1 MKLKSIL
8 AAGTAVALLLGLLLL
23 PAGARSTTVPAQQ
36 EVTQVINALGIMVG
50 DDQGN
55 MQLDRTVTRAEF
67 ITMAVKASPNGDQ
80 VGESSTSTSPYP
92 DVPYTHW
99 AAGFVEA
106 GVAAGLITGYSDGTF
121 RPSNQITL
129 AEGVTIVLQLLGY
142 GSEDFSGAYPT
153 PQMALYHSLKLDRGL
168 NAQSSSTVLSR
179 HDAMYL
185 FYNLLST
192 NDKSGTPYINS
203 LGYSLNAAG
212 EVDLVALINAVMD
225 GPMIASGDWQNNI
238 PFSLS
243 GATVTRDG
251 SPSSASQI
259 QENDVIYWC
268 QSMRTLWVYSDKVVG
283 TIQDITPN
291 TAAPTAVTIGG
302 HSYELDSA
310 SAVYALSDLGSYDI
324 GDTVSLL
331 LGRQGKVAA
340 VTAPIETTSE
350 RCGVV
355 TKVTR
360 ESYSDGYHSSY
371 TADTITLLAT
381 DGQSYQYECT
391 SYTYDVGDLVGVN
404 IAADGTVSLKRL
416 SPTRLSGKVNS
427 KGTKIGS
434 TPLADGVEILDVY
447 EGSGTRIF
455 PSRLAGITL
464 NKDMVLYYTLNGSGE
479 IDRLILEDVTGDNYH
494 YGILTDMV
502 EIPTGTL
509 TTYYTYVYDVGGTTY
524 TLANSTTGFPVS
536 TGGIMLKGD
545 LNNPDKMYRLTK
557 LEADRISGNLLIAG
571 NRSYTMADDVV
582 IYEYRNGSY
591 YLSSAQRVTEKGLSL
606 TGWYDKAESSGG
618 RIRIVVAR

>member
-1 MKLKSIL
+1 
-8 AAGTAVALLLGLLLL
+8 
-23 PAGARSTTVPAQQ
+23 
-36 EVTQVINALGIMVG
+36 
-50 DDQGN
+50 
-55 MQLDRTVTRAEF
+55 
-67 ITMAVKASPNGDQ
+67 
-80 VGESSTSTSPYP
+80 
-92 DVPYTHW
+92 
-99 AAGFVEA
+99 
-106 GVAAGLITGYSDGTF
+106 
-121 RPSNQITL
+121 
-129 AEGVTIVLQLLGY
+129 
-142 GSEDFSGAYPT
+142 
-153 PQMALYHSLKLDRGL
+153 MALYHSLKLDRGL

-225 GPMIASGDWQNNI
+225 GPMIASGDWQSNI

-427 KGTKIGS
+427 EGTKIGS

>member
-8 AAGTAVALLLGLLLL
+8 AAGTAVALLLGLLVL
-23 PAGARSTTVPAQQ
+23 PASARSTTVPAQQ

-80 VGESSTSTSPYP
+80 VGESSTSPYP

-225 GPMIASGDWQNNI
+225 GPMIASGDWQSNI

-251 SPSSASQI
+251 SLSSASQI

-268 QSMRTLWVYSDKVVG
+268 QSMRTLWVYSDKMVG

-427 KGTKIGS
+427 EGTKIGS

>member
-8 AAGTAVALLLGLLLL
+8 AAGTAVALLLGLLVL

-67 ITMAVKASPNGDQ
+67 ITMAVKSSPNGDQ
-80 VGESSTSTSPYP
+80 VGESSTSPYP

-225 GPMIASGDWQNNI
+225 GPMIASGDWQSNI

-427 KGTKIGS
+427 EGTKIGS

-494 YGILTDMV
+494 YGILTNMV

-606 TGWYDKAESSGG
+606 TGWYDKAENSGG

>member
-8 AAGTAVALLLGLLLL
+8 AAGTAVALLLGLLVL

-80 VGESSTSTSPYP
+80 VGESSTSPYP

-99 AAGFVEA
+99 AAGFVGA

-225 GPMIASGDWQNNI
+225 GPMIASGDWQSNI

-381 DGQSYQYECT
+381 DGRSHQYECT

-427 KGTKIGS
+427 EGTKIGS
-434 TPLADGVEILDVY
+434 TPLADGVEIMDVY

>member
-8 AAGTAVALLLGLLLL
+8 AAGTAVALLLGLLVL

-67 ITMAVKASPNGDQ
+67 ITMAVKSSPNGDQ
-80 VGESSTSTSPYP
+80 VGESSTSPYP

-225 GPMIASGDWQNNI
+225 GPMIASGDWQSNI

-427 KGTKIGS
+427 EGTKIGS

-455 PSRLAGITL
+455 PSRLAGIAL

-494 YGILTDMV
+494 YGVLTDMV

-509 TTYYTYVYDVGGTTY
+509 TTYYTYVYDMGGTTY
-524 TLANSTTGFPVS
+524 TLSNSTTGFPVS

-545 LNNPDKMYRLTK
+545 INNPDKMYRLTK
-557 LEADRISGNLLIAG
+557 LEADRINGNLLIAG

>member
-8 AAGTAVALLLGLLLL
+8 AAGTAVALLLGLLVL

-80 VGESSTSTSPYP
+80 VGESSTSPYP

-225 GPMIASGDWQNNI
+225 GPMIASGDWQSNI

-251 SPSSASQI
+251 SPSSTSQI

-427 KGTKIGS
+427 EGTKIGS

-494 YGILTDMV
+494 YGILTNMV

>member
-8 AAGTAVALLLGLLLL
+8 AAGTAVALLLGLLVL

-67 ITMAVKASPNGDQ
+67 ITMAVKSSPNGDQ
-80 VGESSTSTSPYP
+80 VGESSTSPYP

-225 GPMIASGDWQNNI
+225 GPMIASGDWQSNI

-427 KGTKIGS
+427 EGTKIGS

-606 TGWYDKAESSGG
+606 TGWYDKAENSGG

>member
-8 AAGTAVALLLGLLLL
+8 AAGTAVALLLGLLVL

-67 ITMAVKASPNGDQ
+67 ITMAVKSSPNGDQ
-80 VGESSTSTSPYP
+80 VGESSTSPYP

-225 GPMIASGDWQNNI
+225 GPMIASGDWQRNI

-427 KGTKIGS
+427 EGTKIGS

-455 PSRLAGITL
+455 PSRLAGIAL

>member
-8 AAGTAVALLLGLLLL
+8 AAGTAVALLLGLLVL

-80 VGESSTSTSPYP
+80 VGESSTSPYP

-225 GPMIASGDWQNNI
+225 GPMIASGDWQSNI

-355 TKVTR
+355 TNVTR

-427 KGTKIGS
+427 EGTKIGS

-494 YGILTDMV
+494 YGILTNMV

-606 TGWYDKAESSGG
+606 TGWYDKAENSGG

>member
-8 AAGTAVALLLGLLLL
+8 AAGIAVALLLGLLVL

-80 VGESSTSTSPYP
+80 VGESSTSPYP

-225 GPMIASGDWQNNI
+225 GPMIASGDWQSNI

-350 RCGVV
+350 HCGVV

-427 KGTKIGS
+427 EGTKIGS

-479 IDRLILEDVTGDNYH
+479 IDRLILEVVTGDNYH

-606 TGWYDKAESSGG
+606 TGWYDKAENSGG

>member
-8 AAGTAVALLLGLLLL
+8 AAGIAVALLLGLLVL

-80 VGESSTSTSPYP
+80 VGESSTSPYP

-225 GPMIASGDWQNNI
+225 GPMIASGDWQSNI

-427 KGTKIGS
+427 EGTKIGS

-606 TGWYDKAESSGG
+606 AGWYDKAESSGG

>member
-8 AAGTAVALLLGLLLL
+8 AAGTAVALLLGLLVL

-80 VGESSTSTSPYP
+80 VGESSTSPYP

-225 GPMIASGDWQNNI
+225 GPMIASGDWQSNI

-427 KGTKIGS
+427 EGTKIGS

-591 YLSSAQRVTEKGLSL
+591 SLSSAQRVTEKGLSL

>member
-8 AAGTAVALLLGLLLL
+8 AAGTAVALLLGLLVL

-80 VGESSTSTSPYP
+80 VGESSTSPYP

-225 GPMIASGDWQNNI
+225 GPMIASGDWQSNI

-582 IYEYRNGSY
+582 ICEYRNGSY

>member
-8 AAGTAVALLLGLLLL
+8 AAGTAVALLLGLLVL

-80 VGESSTSTSPYP
+80 VGESSTSPYP

-225 GPMIASGDWQNNI
+225 GPMIASGDWQSNI

-404 IAADGTVSLKRL
+404 IAADGTVSLKHL

-427 KGTKIGS
+427 EGTKIGS

>member
-8 AAGTAVALLLGLLLL
+8 AAGTAVALLLGLLVL
-23 PAGARSTTVPAQQ
+23 PASARSTTVPAQQ

-80 VGESSTSTSPYP
+80 VGESSTSPYP

-153 PQMALYHSLKLDRGL
+153 PQMALYRSLKLDRGL
-168 NAQSSSTVLSR
+168 NAQSSSTGLSR

-203 LGYSLNAAG
+203 LGYSLNTAG
-212 EVDLVALINAVMD
+212 EVDLVALINGVMD

-416 SPTRLSGKVNS
+416 SPTHLSGKVNS
-427 KGTKIGS
+427 EGTKIGS

>member
-8 AAGTAVALLLGLLLL
+8 AACLTTTLTVGMLML
-23 PAGARSTTVPAQQ
+23 PVSARSTTVPAQQ
-36 EVTQVINALGIMVG
+36 EVIQVINALDIMVG
-50 DDQGN
+50 DGQGD

-80 VGESSTSTSPYP
+80 VGEASTSPYP

-153 PQMALYHSLKLDRGL
+153 PQMALYHSLKLERGL
-168 NAQSSSTVLSR
+168 NVQNSGDVLTR

-192 NDKSGTPYINS
+192 NNKSGTPYINS
-203 LGYSLNAAG
+203 LGHSLNAAG
-212 EVDLVALINAVMD
+212 EVDLVALINDVMD
-225 GPMIASGDWQNNI
+225 GPMVASGAWEDSI
-238 PFSLS
+238 PFSLD
-243 GATVTRDG
+243 GVTVTRNGD
-251 SPSSASQI
+251 PSSLSQV

-268 QSMRTLWVYSDKVVG
+268 QPMHTLWVYSDKVVG
-283 TIQDITPN
+283 TIQEITPN

-310 SAVYALSDLGSYDI
+310 SAVYALSDLGSYDV

-340 VTAPIETTSE
+340 VAAPMETTSE

-355 TKVTR
+355 IQVTR
-360 ESYSDGYHSSY
+360 DTYPDGYHSSY

-381 DGQSYQYECT
+381 DGQSYRYECT
-391 SYTYDVGDLVGVN
+391 SYTYKVGDLVGVN

-416 SPTRLSGKVNS
+416 SSTRLSGKVNS
-427 KGTKIGS
+427 EGTKIGS
-434 TPLADGVEILDVY
+434 TPLASDVEILDVY

-464 NKDMVLYYTLNGSGE
+464 TKDMVRYYTLNGSGE
-479 IDRLILEDVTGDNYH
+479 VDRLILEDVTGDNYH
-494 YGILTDMV
+494 YGILTDMA

-509 TTYYTYVYDVGGTTY
+509 TTYYTYVYDVDGTTY
-524 TLANSTTGFPVS
+524 TLANITTGFPVS
-536 TGGIMLKGD
+536 TGGIMIQGD
-545 LNNPDKMYRLTK
+545 VNNPEKIYRLTK
-557 LEADRISGNLLIAG
+557 LEADRISGNQLIAG

-582 IYEYRNGSY
+582 IYEYRNGAY

-618 RIRIVVAR
+618 RIRIVVAK

>member
-8 AAGTAVALLLGLLLL
+8 AAGTAVALLLGLLVL

-80 VGESSTSTSPYP
+80 VGESSTSPYP

-225 GPMIASGDWQNNI
+225 GPMIASGDWQSNI

-251 SPSSASQI
+251 SPSSTSQI

-427 KGTKIGS
+427 EGTKIGS

-591 YLSSAQRVTEKGLSL
+591 SLSSAQRVTEKGLSL

>member
-8 AAGTAVALLLGLLLL
+8 AAGTAVALLLGLLVL

-67 ITMAVKASPNGDQ
+67 ITMAVKSSPNGDQ
-80 VGESSTSTSPYP
+80 VGESSTSPYP

-225 GPMIASGDWQNNI
+225 GPMIASGDWQSNI

-427 KGTKIGS
+427 EGTKIGS

-455 PSRLAGITL
+455 PSRLAGIAL

>member
-8 AAGTAVALLLGLLLL
+8 AAGTAVALLLGLLVL
-23 PAGARSTTVPAQQ
+23 PASARSTTVPAQQ

-80 VGESSTSTSPYP
+80 VGESSTSPYP

-142 GSEDFSGAYPT
+142 GSEDFSGAYPS

-225 GPMIASGDWQNNI
+225 GPMIASGDWQSNI

-251 SPSSASQI
+251 SLSSASQI

-427 KGTKIGS
+427 EGTKIGS

-545 LNNPDKMYRLTK
+545 LKNPDKMYRLTK

>member
-8 AAGTAVALLLGLLLL
+8 AAGTAVALLLGLLVL
-23 PAGARSTTVPAQQ
+23 PARSTTVPAQQ

-80 VGESSTSTSPYP
+80 VGESSTSPYP

-106 GVAAGLITGYSDGTF
+106 GVAAGLITGYSNGTF

-225 GPMIASGDWQNNI
+225 GPMIASGDWQSNI

-427 KGTKIGS
+427 EGTKIGS

-557 LEADRISGNLLIAG
+557 LEADRISGNSLIAG

>member
-8 AAGTAVALLLGLLLL
+8 AAGTAVALLLGLLVL
-23 PAGARSTTVPAQQ
+23 PASARSTTVPAQQ

-80 VGESSTSTSPYP
+80 VGESSTSPYP

-225 GPMIASGDWQNNI
+225 GPMIASGDWQSNI

-251 SPSSASQI
+251 SPSSTSQI

-427 KGTKIGS
+427 EGTKIGS

-447 EGSGTRIF
+447 EGSGTRVF

>member
-8 AAGTAVALLLGLLLL
+8 AAGTAVALLLGLLVL

-80 VGESSTSTSPYP
+80 VGESSTSPYP

-99 AAGFVEA
+99 AAGFVGA

-225 GPMIASGDWQNNI
+225 GPMIASGDWQSNI

-381 DGQSYQYECT
+381 DGRSYQYECT

-427 KGTKIGS
+427 EGTKIGS
-434 TPLADGVEILDVY
+434 TPLADGVEIMDVY

>member
-8 AAGTAVALLLGLLLL
+8 AAGTAVALLLGLLVL

-80 VGESSTSTSPYP
+80 VGESSTSPYP

-225 GPMIASGDWQNNI
+225 GPMIASGDWQSNI

-427 KGTKIGS
+427 EGTKIGS

-464 NKDMVLYYTLNGSGE
+464 NKDIVLYYTLNGSGE

>member
-8 AAGTAVALLLGLLLL
+8 AAGTAVALLLGLLIL
-23 PAGARSTTVPAQQ
+23 PASACSTTVPAQQ

-80 VGESSTSTSPYP
+80 VGESSTSPYP

-225 GPMIASGDWQNNI
+225 GPMIASGDWQSNI

-302 HSYELDSA
+302 HSYGLDSA

-427 KGTKIGS
+427 EGTKIGS

-591 YLSSAQRVTEKGLSL
+591 SLSSAQRVTEKGLSL

>member
-8 AAGTAVALLLGLLLL
+8 AAGTAVALLLGLLVL

-80 VGESSTSTSPYP
+80 VGESSTSPYP

-153 PQMALYHSLKLDRGL
+153 PQMALCHSLKLDRGL

-225 GPMIASGDWQNNI
+225 GPMIASGDWQSNI

-427 KGTKIGS
+427 EGTKIGS

>member
-1 MKLKSIL
+1 MKLKSIF
-8 AAGTAVALLLGLLLL
+8 AAGTAVALLLGLLVL

-80 VGESSTSTSPYP
+80 VGESSTSPYP

-212 EVDLVALINAVMD
+212 EVDLVALINAVMN

-427 KGTKIGS
+427 GGTKIGS

>member
-1 MKLKSIL
+1 
-8 AAGTAVALLLGLLLL
+8 
-23 PAGARSTTVPAQQ
+23 
-36 EVTQVINALGIMVG
+36 
-50 DDQGN
+50 
-55 MQLDRTVTRAEF
+55 
-67 ITMAVKASPNGDQ
+67 
-80 VGESSTSTSPYP
+80 
-92 DVPYTHW
+92 
-99 AAGFVEA
+99 
-106 GVAAGLITGYSDGTF
+106 
-121 RPSNQITL
+121 
-129 AEGVTIVLQLLGY
+129 
-142 GSEDFSGAYPT
+142 
-153 PQMALYHSLKLDRGL
+153 
-168 NAQSSSTVLSR
+168 
-179 HDAMYL
+179 
-185 FYNLLST
+185 
-192 NDKSGTPYINS
+192 
-203 LGYSLNAAG
+203 
-212 EVDLVALINAVMD
+212 
-225 GPMIASGDWQNNI
+225 
-238 PFSLS
+238 
-243 GATVTRDG
+243 
-251 SPSSASQI
+251 
-259 QENDVIYWC
+259 
-268 QSMRTLWVYSDKVVG
+268 MRTLWVYSDKVVG

-427 KGTKIGS
+427 EGTKIGS
-434 TPLADGVEILDVY
+434 TPLADSVEILDVY

-524 TLANSTTGFPVS
+524 TLSNSTTGFPVS

-557 LEADRISGNLLIAG
+557 LEADRINGNLLIAG

>member
-8 AAGTAVALLLGLLLL
+8 AAGTAVALLLGLLVL
-23 PAGARSTTVPAQQ
+23 PASARSTTVPAQQ

-67 ITMAVKASPNGDQ
+67 ITMAVKASPNGDR
-80 VGESSTSTSPYP
+80 VGESSTSPYP

-225 GPMIASGDWQNNI
+225 GPMIASGDWQSNI

>member
-8 AAGTAVALLLGLLLL
+8 AAGTAVALLLGLLVL

-80 VGESSTSTSPYP
+80 VGESSTSPYP

>member
-8 AAGTAVALLLGLLLL
+8 AAGTAVALLLGLLVL

-80 VGESSTSTSPYP
+80 VGESSTSPYP

-225 GPMIASGDWQNNI
+225 GPMIASGDWQSNI

-427 KGTKIGS
+427 EGTKIGS

-447 EGSGTRIF
+447 EGSGTRVF

>member
-8 AAGTAVALLLGLLLL
+8 AAGTAVALLLGLLVL
-23 PAGARSTTVPAQQ
+23 PASARSTTVPAQQ

-80 VGESSTSTSPYP
+80 VGESSTSPYP

-225 GPMIASGDWQNNI
+225 GPMIASGDWQSNI

-427 KGTKIGS
+427 EGTKIGS
-434 TPLADGVEILDVY
+434 TPLADSVEILDVY

-524 TLANSTTGFPVS
+524 TLSNSTTGFPVS

-557 LEADRISGNLLIAG
+557 LEADRINGNLLIAG